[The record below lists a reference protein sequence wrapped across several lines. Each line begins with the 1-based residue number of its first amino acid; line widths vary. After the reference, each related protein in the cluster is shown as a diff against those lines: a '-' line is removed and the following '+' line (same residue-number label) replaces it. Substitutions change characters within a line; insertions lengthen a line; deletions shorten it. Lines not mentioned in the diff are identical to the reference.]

1 MSVLDLTRAGINF
14 LAIDFDLTLVDTHTE
29 GRWPGSPSELAARVR
44 PNLRH
49 LMNEAM
55 DAGIHVAIVTLSPQ
69 VPLISAVLQLIF
81 PASCDMIPI
90 RGSDG
95 NWFYA
100 GQGSLEGKQVR
111 TVLESP
117 QFDCVFMHLA
127 SFSICSGGV
136 DTLPFGPDKQENIIA
151 DRR

>member
-1 MSVLDLTRAGINF
+1 
-14 LAIDFDLTLVDTHTE
+14 
-29 GRWPGSPSELAARVR
+29 
-44 PNLRH
+44 
-49 LMNEAM
+49 MNEAM

-100 GQGSLEGKQVR
+100 GQGSLEGKQ
-111 TVLESP
+111 P
-117 QFDCVFMHLA
+117 HLA
-127 SFSICSGGV
+127 SAVEELTHCHSAQINRRTSLLIDDDAKNVSRALDNGV
-136 DTLPFGPDKQENIIA
+136 NAILFCPA
-151 DRR
+151 DSLCLRRGILALVDRLI